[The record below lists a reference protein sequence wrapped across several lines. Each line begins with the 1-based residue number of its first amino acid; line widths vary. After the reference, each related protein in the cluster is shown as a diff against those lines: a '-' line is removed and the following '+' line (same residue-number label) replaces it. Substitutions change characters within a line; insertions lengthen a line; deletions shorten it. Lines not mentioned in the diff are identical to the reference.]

1 MGKAMRFIPS
11 LLSLIF
17 LLPFLPG
24 CREGHTAVSFP
35 NASTGIPVAAEF
47 AAYYEANGGAR
58 VFGYPITA
66 AFYPQPGSPLVQ
78 YFQTMRLDYD
88 GAVRPYP
95 LGEWAFP
102 GMAQLEPAAVS
113 ENGRARIVPGSPY
126 PIQDEFLAFYEKYN
140 GEQLLGVPLSPQVT
154 EAGLRVQYFENA
166 RLEWR
171 PELPQAQRVQLSILG
186 QNHFDAEMAFT
197 YRREVARPISSA
209 GITAVQVMAAA
220 RYPVLYAGEKQILYA
235 TAQTSD
241 GRPVSN
247 IRLIATLVFDDEQV
261 ELEMGVT
268 DESGQAQLAL
278 DFGAIPPGKE
288 VQVHITAVR
297 SDGQEV
303 GRRMLVFRTWW

>member
-1 MGKAMRFIPS
+1 MRFILHS
-11 LLSLIF
+11 LSYVFF
-17 LLPFLPG
+17 LMVLAG
-24 CREGHTAVSFP
+24 CGAGNTAVSLP

-58 VFGYPITA
+58 VFGHPITT
-66 AFYPQPGSPLVQ
+66 AFRPQADGSLVQ

-88 GAVRPYP
+88 GALRPYP

-102 GMAQLEPAAVS
+102 GMTQLEPAPVS
-113 ENGRARIVPGSPY
+113 KNGRVRIVPGSAY
-126 PIQDEFLAFYEKYN
+126 SIQDEFLAFYEKHN
-140 GEQLLGVPLSPQVT
+140 GEQLLGMPLSPQVT
-154 EAGLRVQYFENA
+154 EAGLYVQYFQNA

-197 YRREVARPISSA
+197 YRREVARPISAA
-209 GITAVQVMAAA
+209 GIPAVQVTTAA

-235 TAQTSD
+235 AAQTSD
-241 GRPVSN
+241 GRPVSD
-247 IRLIATLVFDDEQV
+247 IRLIATLLFDDEQI

-268 DESGQAQLAL
+268 NESGQVQLAL
-278 DFGAIPPGKE
+278 DLGAIPPGKE
-288 VQVHITAVR
+288 VQVRVTAVR

-303 GRRMLVFRTWW
+303 GQRTLVFRTWW